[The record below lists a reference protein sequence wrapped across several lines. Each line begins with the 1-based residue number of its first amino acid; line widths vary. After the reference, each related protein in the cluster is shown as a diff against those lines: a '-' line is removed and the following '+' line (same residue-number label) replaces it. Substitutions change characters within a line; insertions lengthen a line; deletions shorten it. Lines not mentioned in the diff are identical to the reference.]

1 MQQNTPKKRKE
12 VWGSELGWGT
22 KETNDFDRCSGFL
35 KGGDCKKK
43 QITKKALSL
52 LVASST
58 KKAETLRFEAY

>member
-1 MQQNTPKKRKE
+1 MRNE

-22 KETNDFDRCSGFL
+22 QETNDFEGCAGFL

-43 QITKKALSL
+43 QVIKKALSL

-58 KKAETLRFEAY
+58 MKTKILGFVVY